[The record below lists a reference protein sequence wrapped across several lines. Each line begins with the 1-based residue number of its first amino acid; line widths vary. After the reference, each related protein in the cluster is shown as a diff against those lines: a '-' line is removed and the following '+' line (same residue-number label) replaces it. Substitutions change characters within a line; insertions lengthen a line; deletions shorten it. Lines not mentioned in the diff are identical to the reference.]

1 MSERIEKYEPF
12 GRGFLKESID
22 ENNRLIMTYCDQ
34 NKNPMPFAK
43 NCQKIA
49 VFSNGYYLVKMRG
62 FELEKVCSIF
72 SAVDIKTGKEVL
84 KTIELKN
91 PISDCYVYC
100 DDKGKKIHSFPFGY
114 EYCFFEYKKEI
125 YMIQKRE
132 DKGLF
137 YLADQNAK
145 LIQTLEDVVVD
156 ETGDVYLFGQ
166 NDTVRLDKKKL
177 EIKLVSTI
185 FETEGFLWQ
194 KQPMLRQS
202 WQEKKLD
209 NGDVLFHSPMGW
221 DQVAAQLGH
230 PWSENKKKR
239 MERLYSLFP
248 EFPSEKKKISKQ
260 ETQKVKSHSA
270 NKKIFQNVIIEGEY
284 HIKS

>member
-1 MSERIEKYEPF
+1 
-12 GRGFLKESID
+12 
-22 ENNRLIMTYCDQ
+22 MTYCDQ

-49 VFSNGYYLVKMRG
+49 VFSNGYYVVKMKGVEMETRHSTC
-62 FELEKVCSIF
+62 FVK
-72 SAVDIKTGKEVL
+72 DIETGEEVL

-100 DDKGKKIHSFPFGY
+100 DDTGKRIHSFPFGY

-185 FETEGFLWQ
+185 FETEGFYGKNNPCCVSLGRKRSWI
-194 KQPMLRQS
+194 MAMFCFTLR
-202 WQEKKLD
+202 
-209 NGDVLFHSPMGW
+209 W
-221 DQVAAQLGH
+221 DG
-230 PWSENKKKR
+230 
-239 MERLYSLFP
+239 
-248 EFPSEKKKISKQ
+248 
-260 ETQKVKSHSA
+260 
-270 NKKIFQNVIIEGEY
+270 
-284 HIKS
+284 IKWLLN